1 MSSTTTERSCF
12 IGIHKAPPDLS
23 REEFEAKAGA
33 IVDAIVALPVV
44 QKNLLKLEI
53 ISQNTLMGKHME
65 VLGLPE
71 PAPTVLMSFEYE
83 SLDNLDAML
92 KDPALRKVFEES
104 DDFGFRKHATAYAAD
119 VYTKV
124 DVSDVTAGAT
134 VIGVFTSPPQFS
146 EDQLRQKIKE
156 VMDNITDQSI
166 QNLFSHY
173 SVVDPSLFLNSS
185 LQSDVQNDYQWMQND
200 AVEKHLLALG
210 FPAPK
215 PLVVVRCETQ
225 HLNHVKEIFEHSEV
239 SRLAKELIRD
249 LGFHRDSDSVTESC
263 CFSGDVAT
271 KLNNY

>member
-1 MSSTTTERSCF
+1 
-12 IGIHKAPPDLS
+12 
-23 REEFEAKAGA
+23 
-33 IVDAIVALPVV
+33 
-44 QKNLLKLEI
+44 
-53 ISQNTLMGKHME
+53 MGKHME

-92 KDPALRKVFEES
+92 KDSALRKVFEES

-146 EDQLRQKIKE
+146 EDQLRQRIKE
-156 VMDNITDQSI
+156 AMDNITDQSI
-166 QNLFSHY
+166 QNLFSYY
-173 SVVDPSLFLNSS
+173 SV
-185 LQSDVQNDYQWMQND
+185 WMQND

-215 PLVVVRCETQ
+215 PLVVVRCETE
-225 HLNHVKEIFEHSEV
+225 HLNHMKEIFEHSEV

-249 LGFHRDSDSVTESC
+249 LGFHRDSDSVTESY

>member
-1 MSSTTTERSCF
+1 
-12 IGIHKAPPDLS
+12 
-23 REEFEAKAGA
+23 
-33 IVDAIVALPVV
+33 
-44 QKNLLKLEI
+44 
-53 ISQNTLMGKHME
+53 
-65 VLGLPE
+65 
-71 PAPTVLMSFEYE
+71 
-83 SLDNLDAML
+83 ML

-119 VYTKV
+119 VYTKI

-166 QNLFSHY
+166 QNLFSYY

-225 HLNHVKEIFEHSEV
+225 VLRIHLTRGCSESHLPAFESREGGWLAIFLIPRVVLNFV
-239 SRLAKELIRD
+239 SRFLNIQKSRGWQRNSFGILASTET
-249 LGFHRDSDSVTESC
+249 VTASQRA
-263 CFSGDVAT
+263 VASLEMSRQNST
-271 KLNNY
+271 TIEWSRVFADEVYL